1 MILAH
6 GLGGSTDLPIPVT
19 YALIGGAWA
28 LAASFVVL
36 LFAWRTARL
45 DPGSFWFRLPGP
57 VSRAADSSITRN
69 VIALV
74 SVLFAGVVA
83 AAAFAGS
90 ATASNPTPGVVYVL
104 LWVGLVPLSLIF
116 GPVWR
121 VVSPA
126 RALQRWI
133 FAALRRDP
141 ADGVLTLPSRV
152 GVFPAAFGLLAFVW
166 LELVSPDPGSIVA
179 VRTWC
184 LVYLVVIF
192 VGSLVFGSDFAARCD
207 PFEVYSDAVSRLSVL
222 AREPGGR
229 GLVLRNPL
237 DGLGSWPSGP
247 GAVAVPAVLLGSTAY
262 DSFSQIPFWRNIVDA
277 ASTPTVVR
285 TLGLLA
291 FVAFVAATFWCAARA
306 TGGVTAAQRRRLP
319 GALAHSLVP
328 IVVGYIF
335 AHYLTYLVEKG
346 QQTLVLLADPLG
358 RGWNLLGMGNY
369 EVSYVLSQHPSV
381 VATIKVLCVLAGH
394 IVGVTAAHD
403 ASLRLLPIKHRASG
417 QLALMVTM
425 VIYTFGGLYLLFGA

>member
-36 LFAWRTARL
+36 LFAWRTPRL
-45 DPGSFWFRLPGP
+45 DPDSFWYRLPVP
-57 VSRAADSSITRN
+57 VGRVADHPITRN
-69 VIALV
+69 LIGLV
-74 SVLFAGVVA
+74 SVLFTVVVA
-83 AAAFAGS
+83 VAAFAGS
-90 ATASNPTPGVVYVL
+90 PTESNPTPGVVYVL

-121 VVSPA
+121 VMSPI
-126 RALQRWI
+126 RAVQRWI
-133 FAALRRDP
+133 YAAARRAPDNGLL
-141 ADGVLTLPSRV
+141 ALPSRL
-152 GVFPAAFGLLAFVW
+152 GVLPAAFGLFAFVW
-166 LELVSPDPGSIVA
+166 LELASPDPGSIVA

-184 LVYLVVIF
+184 LVYVVVILL
-192 VGSLVFGSDFAARCD
+192 GSLIFGSDFAARCD

-222 AREPGGR
+222 AREPGAR
-229 GLVLRNPL
+229 ALVLRSPL
-237 DGLGSWPSGP
+237 DGVGSWPRVT

-262 DSFSQIPFWRNIVDA
+262 DSFSQIPFWRNIVDSA
-277 ASTPTVVR
+277 PTPTLTR

-291 FVAFVAATFWCAARA
+291 FVVVVAVTFWCAARA
-306 TGGVTAAQRRRLP
+306 TGGVTAEQRRRLP
-319 GALAHSLVP
+319 GALAHSLIP

-358 RGWNLLGMGNY
+358 RGQNILGLGDY
-369 EVSYVLSQHPSV
+369 EVSYLLSQHPSV
-381 VATIKVLCVLAGH
+381 VATIKVLCVLIGH
-394 IVGVTAAHD
+394 VVGVTVAHD
-403 ASLRLLPIKHRASG
+403 ASLRLLPVKHRASG